1 MSGARSLPLALASAL
16 PLPVPRLYAQYLVR
30 RTLAGVFGLFLV
42 IAALIF
48 TVDLIQA
55 ISEVEK
61 AGAGFLTAVELTA
74 LRTPQTLLLLSPFVF
89 LFGTLFAYG
98 KMARSSE
105 VAVMRAAG
113 LSVWRLVMVPALLA
127 AALGLLTVS
136 ALDPLAAA
144 MESRAQSV
152 KNEIRGRS
160 GQMLPQ
166 FRGGIWL
173 RQQSA
178 EVVTL
183 IHAGRYDPGAR
194 RLDGVTLWR
203 RSADG
208 VFLDRI
214 DARAAEVGA
223 DAFVLLDAR
232 RTTAGRGAEALAPR
246 TALPVSIDLRAL
258 SEERSKPEALS
269 VWQLPE
275 VAEILETAG
284 IQTLSYRLR
293 YHDLWS
299 LPLKLSAMVLIA
311 CAFALGVSSRGGGA
325 GRLIGMGVLA
335 GFALFVLS
343 ELSAAVA
350 EAAIVPVALAAWAP
364 AVLAVLFA
372 VSLLLYREDG

>member
-1 MSGARSLPLALASAL
+1 MSVL
-16 PLPVPRLYAQYLVR
+16 PRLYAQYLVR

-42 IAALIF
+42 ITALIF

-55 ISEVEK
+55 LSEVEK
-61 AGAGFLTAVELTA
+61 VGAGFSTAVRLTL

-98 KMARSSE
+98 KMARTSE

-127 AALGLLTVS
+127 GALGFLTVG

-173 RQQSA
+173 RQRSG
-178 EVVTL
+178 EVHTI
-183 IHAGRYDPGAR
+183 IHAKRYDPATVT
-194 RLDGVTLWR
+194 LEEVTLWR
-203 RSADG
+203 RSLDG

-214 DARAAEVGA
+214 DAPLANVLPET
-223 DAFVLLDAR
+223 FVLNDAR
-232 RTTAGRGAEALAPR
+232 RTTAGRGAEVLPTR

-258 SEERSKPEALS
+258 SEDEAKPEALS
-269 VWQLPE
+269 VWRLPE
-275 VAEILETAG
+275 VADVLETAG

-325 GRLIGMGVLA
+325 GRLIGLGVLT

-343 ELSAAVA
+343 ELSAAIA

-364 AVLAVLFA
+364 AVLAILFA